1 MKPFTIILFI
11 IFLKIGCRPTPCEY
25 IVKTYQKLPVECLEM
40 VPYKNGQ
47 VVKLQHSSGYVISF
61 DVQRET
67 TEYHESCRECCED
80 RSYEINTANLFPNYS
95 IFDIQLGISPIDSVN
110 CGFNVYVGKYQFWM
124 YTNMENSEFFQ
135 KADSIVINE
144 KVYYD
149 VFKFKSGV
157 GYGYNNDSIYTDSLF
172 YNYKFG
178 ILQIKMSNGE
188 NYTIYN

>member
-1 MKPFTIILFI
+1 MKPITIIVFI
-11 IFLKIGCRPTPCEY
+11 IFLKFGCGPTPCEY
-25 IVKTYQKLPVECLEM
+25 IVKTNQKLPVECLEM

-67 TEYHESCRECCED
+67 TEYHESCRDCCED
-80 RSYEINTANLFPNYS
+80 RSYEINTTYLIPNYS

-110 CGFNVYVGKYQFWM
+110 CGFYVYVGRYQFWM
-124 YTNMENSEFFQ
+124 TSAMENSEFFQ
-135 KADSIVINE
+135 KADSIALNE

-149 VFKFKSGV
+149 VFKLKSGY
-157 GYGYNNDSIYTDSLF
+157 GLGYNQDSIFADSLF
-172 YNYKFG
+172 YNNKYG

-188 NYTIYN
+188 NYTIYK